1 MFGRS
6 KNKFKLI
13 IEADSMINEKIINQ
27 YILEK
32 EFSNRIKLSS
42 FMTRIKFELKSFN
55 KKREKL
61 KGSSLEDINIEFPK
75 MVELFQ
81 TKDKNYLFIEKRGE
95 EILVDEA
102 NFNDVKIYNKKNKLI
117 FDQHFDNIEEKELDL

>member
-1 MFGRS
+1 MFGKS
-6 KNKFKLI
+6 KNKFKLV

-27 YILEK
+27 YVLEK

-55 KKREKL
+55 KKREEL

-81 TKDKNYLFIEKRGE
+81 TKDKNYLFIEKRGK

-117 FDQHFDNIEEKELDL
+117 FDKHFDNIEEKELDL